1 MFLSL
6 KTLSFLYNHSDQITT
21 NAPTVIII
29 LNLRPTPFCQ
39 LSNMLAM
46 LHIGYMVKP
55 IWMSDHMDLASLTL
69 KNKWLI
75 VSSWCRRHTLY
86 FHVNCVSQGCIY
98 WGLHI
103 YEYTTQKSY
112 NSAESSFS
120 NLLLLSTYTFGWINV
135 LYMEYTKNLPISGR
149 FHRNSWVSCVNWT
162 KFRRCIKAFHDASLG
177 PTRFLL
183 NVTFGGEVFNNLAI
197 LSLFLI
203 HNIVKLDIVL
213 GVALPSHLS
222 LITLFSSHP

>member
-86 FHVNCVSQGCIY
+86 FVPIVVHKLVFSEDYTSTKIAHKTLVFNIIFIFHLYYYYQPALLAGLMLSTWNPQKIYHSHVNYIDT
-98 WGLHI
+98 L
-103 YEYTTQKSY
+103 
-112 NSAESSFS
+112 
-120 NLLLLSTYTFGWINV
+120 
-135 LYMEYTKNLPISGR
+135 
-149 FHRNSWVSCVNWT
+149 
-162 KFRRCIKAFHDASLG
+162 ASLVQE
-177 PTRFLL
+177 F
-183 NVTFGGEVFNNLAI
+183 
-197 LSLFLI
+197 
-203 HNIVKLDIVL
+203 D
-213 GVALPSHLS
+213 
-222 LITLFSSHP
+222 